1 MDGNNRW
8 SKKKNIS
15 KFEAY
20 KIGSEKL
27 IKLSKFIFN
36 NYDLKYI
43 SAFALSSNNFGRSPK
58 VINILKK
65 VFIYFLND
73 LRNQEISNFEIKIIG
88 DLSFLDKKIID
99 QTKDFL
105 KKQKNSKNKLILFIN
120 YSGKIDI
127 ENAHKKLLM
136 KKNYHMKIS
145 DSLSTSNIPNP
156 DILFRSGGF
165 QRLSNFMLYEIS
177 FTELFFSK
185 KLWPEIN
192 YNDLKKVIEK
202 YYKIERKFGF

>member
-20 KIGSEKL
+20 KTGSEKL

-36 NYDLKYI
+36 NYDIKYI
-43 SAFALSSNNFGRSPK
+43 SAFALSSNNLGRSSK

-65 VFIYFLND
+65 VFNYFLDD
-73 LRNQEISNFEIKIIG
+73 LRNQRISNFEIKIIG
-88 DLSFLDKKIID
+88 DLSFLDKKTIKKTND
-99 QTKDFL
+99 YL
-105 KKQKNSKNKLILFIN
+105 VKQKNSKNKLILFIN
-120 YSGKIDI
+120 YSGKTDI
-127 ENAHKKLLM
+127 ENAHKKFVKNNNNLM
-136 KKNYHMKIS
+136 KLS
-145 DSLSTSNIPNP
+145 DFLSTSNIPNP

-192 YNDLKKVIEK
+192 NNDLKKVIVK
-202 YYKIERKFGF
+202 YHTIERKFGF

>member
-20 KIGSEKL
+20 KIGSERL
-27 IKLSKFIFN
+27 IKLSNFIFN
-36 NYDLKYI
+36 NYDINYI
-43 SAFALSSNNFGRSPK
+43 SAFALSSNNFGRSSK
-58 VINILKK
+58 IINVLKK
-65 VFIYFLND
+65 VFVYFLDD
-73 LRNQEISNFEIKIIG
+73 LKNKESFNFEIKIIG

-99 QTKDFL
+99 QTNDFL
-105 KKQKNSKNKLILFIN
+105 KKQKNSKNKIVLFIN
-120 YSGKIDI
+120 YSGKTDI
-127 ENAHKKLLM
+127 ENAHKKLV
-136 KKNYHMKIS
+136 KIKNNHMKIS
-145 DSLSTSNIPNP
+145 DLLSTSNIPNP

-185 KLWPEIN
+185 KLWPEGNSN
-192 YNDLKKVIEK
+192 YLKRVIDK
-202 YYKIERKFGF
+202 YHTIERKFGF

>member
-20 KIGSEKL
+20 KTGSEKL

-36 NYDLKYI
+36 NYNINYI
-43 SAFALSSNNFGRSPK
+43 SAFALSSNNFGRSSK
-58 VINILKK
+58 VINVLKK

-73 LRNQEISNFEIKIIG
+73 LRNQEISTFEIKIIG

-99 QTKDFL
+99 QTNDFL
-105 KKQKNSKNKLILFIN
+105 KKQKYSKNKLILFIN
-120 YSGKIDI
+120 YSGKTDI
-127 ENAHKKLLM
+127 ESAHKKLLK
-136 KKNYHMKIS
+136 KKNNHMKIS
-145 DSLSTSNIPNP
+145 DLLSTSNIPNP

-185 KLWPEIN
+185 KLWPEVN
-192 YNDLKKVIEK
+192 SNDLKRVIDK
-202 YYKIERKFGF
+202 YYTIERKFGF

>member
-8 SKKKNIS
+8 SKKKNLP

-20 KIGSEKL
+20 KTGSEKL

-36 NYDLKYI
+36 NYNINYI
-43 SAFALSSNNFGRSPK
+43 SAFALSSNNLGRSSK

-65 VFIYFLND
+65 VFIYFLDN
-73 LRNQEISNFEIKIIG
+73 LKNQETSNFEIKIIG

-99 QTKDFL
+99 QTNDFL
-105 KKQKNSKNKLILFIN
+105 KKQKYSKNKLILFIN

-127 ENAHKKLLM
+127 ENAHKNLLK
-136 KKNYHMKIS
+136 KKNNHKKIS
-145 DSLSTSNIPNP
+145 DLLSTSNIPDP

-185 KLWPEIN
+185 KLWPEISN
-192 YNDLKKVIEK
+192 HDLKKVINK
-202 YYKIERKFGF
+202 YNTTERKFGF